1 MREHKHFF
9 QAKWLTNKNE
19 FDLKSQKTDVSGT
32 VFKSILGPLFVRDH
46 VFCQYRHTL
55 HVLLSIRF
63 RRDGDRQTHQ
73 NHIFRQTHD
82 FCVRKVSNYFS
93 LLSTLF
99 FICVF
104 LLLKNYIHVLL
115 FHYFYPCFKTP
126 KVLSTSRQRWFEER
140 FSTDA
145 SKFNPSF
152 SGEKMIL
159 FLEVLHLSQL

>member
-73 NHIFRQTHD
+73 TIYRQTHD
-82 FCVRKVSNYFS
+82 FCVRKVSTFPYF
-93 LLSTLF
+93 LLSFLYVYFCLWKTIFMFYLSIFLALFQDSKSVEHIKATL
-99 FICVF
+99 VWGTF
-104 LLLKNYIHVLL
+104 LHRCI
-115 FHYFYPCFKTP
+115 
-126 KVLSTSRQRWFEER
+126 
-140 FSTDA
+140 
-145 SKFNPSF
+145 
-152 SGEKMIL
+152 
-159 FLEVLHLSQL
+159 